1 MTLADSDFS
10 IVHALALRKRSDF
23 DGLVRATGAEAS
35 EIEAALRRA
44 AEAKVVLAARGN
56 YFVTPD
62 GEKKLRSAYEERFAH
77 HRASL
82 AFGAACDRFEEV
94 NRTVKSLVTQW
105 QTRSVGGRMVPNDHS
120 DEAWDERILE
130 HLAEA
135 HGQAEMVLADLE
147 KEAPRF
153 ARYRERLAAALERA
167 GAGEPEWVSGV
178 RCDSYHSVWFELHE
192 DLLRI
197 LDRAREER

>member
-1 MTLADSDFS
+1 MTLAESDFP
-10 IVHALALRKRSDF
+10 IVHALALRKRSDL
-23 DGLVRATGAEAS
+23 DGLVLATGEDAAVV
-35 EIEAALRRA
+35 EAALRRA
-44 AEAKVVLAARGN
+44 AEAKLVLAARGN

-62 GEKKLRSAYEERFAH
+62 GEKTLRAAYEERFAH

-105 QTRSVGGRMVPNDHS
+105 QTRSLGGRSVPNDHS
-120 DEAWDERILE
+120 DEAYDERILE

-135 HGQAEMVLADLE
+135 HRQAEAVLRDLE

-153 ARYRERLAAALERA
+153 ARYRDRLGAALELAQA
-167 GAGEPEWVSGV
+167 GDPDWVSGV
-178 RCDSYHSVWFELHE
+178 RCDSYHTVWFELHE

-197 LDRAREER
+197 LDREREEG

>member
-1 MTLADSDFS
+1 MTLAEADFP
-10 IVHALALRKRSDF
+10 IVHALALRKRSDLA
-23 DGLVRATGAEAS
+23 GLVRATGADEA
-35 EIEAALRRA
+35 EVEAVLRRA
-44 AEAKVVLAARGN
+44 ADAKLAIAARGN

-62 GEKKLRSAYEERFAH
+62 GEKKLRAAYQERFAH

-105 QTRSVGGRMVPNDHS
+105 QTRAIGGRTVPNDHS
-120 DEAWDERILE
+120 DETYDERILE
-130 HLAEA
+130 HLADA
-135 HGQAEMVLADLE
+135 HRQARAVIVELE

-153 ARYRERLAAALERA
+153 ARYRERLDAALERA
-167 GAGEPEWVSGV
+167 QAGEPDWVSGV
-178 RCDSYHSVWFELHE
+178 RCDSYHTVWFELHE

-197 LDRAREER
+197 LDRERAEG

>member
-1 MTLADSDFS
+1 MTLAESDFP
-10 IVHALALRKRSDF
+10 IIHALALRKRSDL

-35 EIEAALRRA
+35 EVEAAIDRA
-44 AEAKVVLAARGN
+44 VEAKVVLAARGN
-56 YFVTPD
+56 YFVTPN
-62 GEKKLRSAYEERFAH
+62 GEKILRAAYEERFAH

-105 QTRSVGGRMVPNDHS
+105 QTRSIGGRTVPNDHS

-130 HLAEA
+130 RLAEA
-135 HGQAEMVLADLE
+135 HQQAKAVLAELE

-153 ARYRERLAAALERA
+153 ARYRERLDAALERA
-167 GAGEPEWVSGV
+167 RAGEPEWVSGV
-178 RCDSYHSVWFELHE
+178 RCDSYHTVWFELHE

-197 LDRAREER
+197 LARERVEG